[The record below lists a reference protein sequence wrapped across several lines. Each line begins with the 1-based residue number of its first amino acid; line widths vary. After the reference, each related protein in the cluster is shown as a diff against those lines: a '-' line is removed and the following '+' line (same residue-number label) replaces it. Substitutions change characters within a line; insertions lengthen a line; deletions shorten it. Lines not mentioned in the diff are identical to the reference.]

1 MIRFPCRALETVV
14 KQHNFN
20 QTTLA
25 HPTQDQSE
33 SANAVNGTRA
43 VGSTEERNEVVS
55 ESGEPA
61 PQGEQNSDGAPA
73 SGVSQ
78 EGPAPSL
85 SIAAVAPAVETS
97 AGNPVPFS
105 EFGDSISGERRPQ
118 VEITDKIQQVETGV
132 PTGSTSIPSVVPAS
146 SIDERSADGAKTD
159 PETSRQIHE
168 VPVLLPA
175 VVSTADLALPTSEL
189 SNTSIDQGKIA
200 PESTKQ
206 THQFPAVASTVV
218 EPPTLPTPTLGT
230 FSSDPGKPGPESAGE
245 VAAIV
250 PTAPSLPT
258 SAIRDSVFDE
268 GKSGPESTKPGED
281 VPGLPPTVV
290 KFKAPAVP
298 ISSVDREETGPES
311 VKQVQQTQALA
322 PTIVEPTAPA
332 VPVPVIGNNPS
343 VGRISV
349 PENTNQLQGVGSAP
363 LEVVHN
369 VILPKTIAN
378 ADTDKPEEV
387 PIADTSGGR
396 GRKRKQPAAKAQ
408 VETTRQTRKNAA
420 NSGDAAKVDERPAKT
435 RRKAET
441 SNTNLDVSKVFDPP
455 KTRGKARAAQL
466 GLMDPASKS
475 PSVGAVVTRTRAQ
488 LLETAPSSVG
498 IGVGEK
504 TSKVDA
510 STVDTLGGVVFPQAV
525 SNENQQTDGLTVG
538 AAQLKVLGE
547 TQVGGPSASTG
558 SQLKSL
564 DESTPVVESPD
575 LASAESQKQKP
586 SCGKAVAADAPKNMD
601 NNTSSSV
608 KHSDDAAAESA
619 RESPGQTPDGLPVTT
634 AVSDGQVAGSKLTN
648 CSGGVSSRNPPV
660 QANSPLTC
668 GPSVTENPS
677 TPVSTGASASQKV
690 QIVFGFQ
697 CLLVSVYTGGNTQYS
712 MFNIFRYLWQ
722 YTQEFVF

>member
-33 SANAVNGTRA
+33 SANAVNGTKA
-43 VGSTEERNEVVS
+43 VGSTEERAAVVS
-55 ESGEPA
+55 ESGEPS
-61 PQGEQNSDGAPA
+61 PQGVQNSDGAPA
-73 SGVSQ
+73 SNVSQ
-78 EGPAPSL
+78 EGSAPSL

-97 AGNPVPFS
+97 AGTPV
-105 EFGDSISGERRPQ
+105 PQ
-118 VEITDKIQQVETGV
+118 VEITRDIQQVETGV
-132 PTGSTSIPSVVPAS
+132 PTGSASIPSVVPAS
-146 SIDERSADGAKTD
+146 SIDERSADGVKTG
-159 PETSRQIHE
+159 PETSRQTHQ

-175 VVSTADLALPTSEL
+175 VVCTADLALPTSEL
-189 SNTSIDQGKIA
+189 SNTSIDEGKIA
-200 PESTKQ
+200 PESTRQ
-206 THQFPAVASTVV
+206 THQSPAVASAVV

-230 FSSDPGKPGPESAGE
+230 FSSEAGKPGPESAQE
-245 VAAIV
+245 V
-250 PTAPSLPT
+250 
-258 SAIRDSVFDE
+258 AIRDTVSDQ
-268 GKSGPESTKPGED
+268 GNSGPESSKPGED
-281 VPGLPPTVV
+281 VRGLPPTVV
-290 KFKAPAVP
+290 KFTAPAVP

-311 VKQVQQTQALA
+311 IKQVQQTQALA
-322 PTIVEPTAPA
+322 PTIGEPTAPA
-332 VPVPVIGNNPS
+332 VSVSVVSNNPTVGKIAVPV
-343 VGRISV
+343 
-349 PENTNQLQGVGSAP
+349 NQSQGVGSAS

-408 VETTRQTRKNAA
+408 VETTRQTRKNAV
-420 NSGDAAKVDERPAKT
+420 NSGDAAKVDERPAKA

-466 GLMDPASKS
+466 GLIDPASKS

-488 LLETAPSSVG
+488 LLETAPSSAG

-558 SQLKSL
+558 SQQKSL

-575 LASAESQKQKP
+575 LASAKSQKQKP
-586 SCGKAVAADAPKNMD
+586 SCGKAVAADAPKNVD
-601 NNTSSSV
+601 KNTYSSV
-608 KHSDDAAAESA
+608 KHNDNPAAESA

-634 AVSDGQVAGSKLTN
+634 AVSDGQVAGSKLTI

-668 GPSVTENPS
+668 GPSATENPS

-690 QIVFGFQ
+690 
-697 CLLVSVYTGGNTQYS
+697 
-712 MFNIFRYLWQ
+712 
-722 YTQEFVF
+722 